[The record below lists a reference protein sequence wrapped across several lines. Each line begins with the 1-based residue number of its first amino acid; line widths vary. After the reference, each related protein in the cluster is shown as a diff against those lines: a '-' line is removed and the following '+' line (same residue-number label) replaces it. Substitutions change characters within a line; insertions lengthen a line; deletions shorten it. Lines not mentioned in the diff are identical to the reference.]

1 MTRSIDQISFD
12 ALTPGVRDNTR
23 TCPTCSGVGVLT
35 ATDLFCGAGG
45 SSLGLEKVRCP
56 SCGRSLIEIKYAL
69 NHWDLAIQAHN
80 ANFPKA
86 DHAINGAGEVA
97 PSIFGYTDLGWFSPE
112 CFPAGTLVCFREQDR
127 VTYCPIEHLEVGT
140 EVLTHEG
147 RWRKIVRTQRKIG
160 STLRIADTHGHH
172 IRATGNHK
180 FWCKVGSLDAQP
192 QDRDRER
199 AGPADLLGA
208 PRRRRPAPGRHRPRH
223 RHRPRRLPLV
233 SHRLHRP
240 RPVRR
245 ARL

>member
-56 SCGRSLIEIKYAL
+56 SCGRSLIEVKYAL

-112 CFPAGTLVCFREQDR
+112 CTNYSSAKGAKDNSEQAIR
-127 VTYCPIEHLEVGT
+127 
-140 EVLTHEG
+140 
-147 RWRKIVRTQRKIG
+147 
-160 STLRIADTHGHH
+160 S
-172 IRATGNHK
+172 RATFN
-180 FWCKVGSLDAQP
+180 DII
-192 QDRDRER
+192 R
-199 AGPADLLGA
+199 
-208 PRRRRPAPGRHRPRH
+208 
-223 RHRPRRLPLV
+223 
-233 SHRLHRP
+233 
-240 RPVRR
+240 
-245 ARL
+245 